1 MRIKHKDKPN
11 KEPWKGG
18 GCVGSFVHMGRCRRP
33 SSSDSGGGL
42 RGCEDSAMRVSREGH
57 SGQKGSQCKGPE
69 VGLGL
74 AFTVHSK
81 EASVARAE

>member
-1 MRIKHKDKPN
+1 MWGALFI
-11 KEPWKGG
+11 WGG
-18 GCVGSFVHMGRCRRP
+18 AGRP

-42 RGCEDSAMRVSREGH
+42 RGCEGLSHEGVSGRAILGRR
-57 SGQKGSQCKGPE
+57 GSQCKGPE